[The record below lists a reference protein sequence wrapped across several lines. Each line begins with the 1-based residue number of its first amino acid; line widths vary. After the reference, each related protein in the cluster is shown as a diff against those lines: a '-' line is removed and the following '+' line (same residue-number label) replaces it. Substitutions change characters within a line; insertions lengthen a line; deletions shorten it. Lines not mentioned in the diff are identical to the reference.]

1 MKDDNL
7 KGHQGILR
15 KGVGL
20 HVCEVSATISKKGA
34 VGDRN
39 LDPVEVTLLAV
50 RHALV
55 NAAGKQCSKIVI
67 NTDVKEIAYRL
78 ERELTFDVSKMT
90 IADDIYV
97 LKNLFSSVSFNF
109 DSSICKAK
117 CSSLA
122 SLAIEGESSNEWLPP
137 FPHCPSP
144 PKPHPK
150 PPPPLA
156 SLLSPQA
163 KFGRDHTCKKR
174 SIYREGGAG
183 DRRPWNIWSPAMVE
197 EGQGGGKTRA
207 LMKYSAEMGKAM
219 LIAPLSPNF
228 LLEYFVIF
236 FKLRGL
242 AVVSYYPYGCIDCTA
257 FICVWCWHH
266 IMDMAEK
273 DETEGR
279 CPACRTPYN
288 KEKIVGMAAKCYSV
302 LYPDYDLHDNA
313 NRLVSEMNVEK
324 KLKSQKGK
332 SKTLEGRK
340 QLGSVRV
347 IQRNLVYVVGLPLNL
362 SDEDLLQRKDH
373 FGQYGKVLKII
384 SEVVSSEGFHAYLHE
399 CSCGWLRCLISVQT
413 FHERNQSLRYI
424 TYSKEEEAVRCI
436 QSVHGFVLDGKPL
449 RACFGTTKYCHAWL
463 RNVPCGNPDCLY
475 LHEVGSQ
482 EDSYTKD
489 EIVSAYTRSRVQQIT
504 GSSNGMQRRS
514 GNVLPPPADEYC
526 DNSSSSSG
534 KPITKTV
541 NTDQNSAINTR
552 VSPPNSSSGRSAAL
566 PAGASWGTRPSSNNQ
581 PLPMRYLKLDT
592 CDGPAAFS
600 KAVASTNARITVS
613 DSSVASANLADLP
626 LSRQPHS
633 PSTTKPPYNTSDVVD
648 SSVLS
653 SEPALDKGSSDD
665 RDGNMENVCSNILSM
680 SLHENQQLQNGYVEH
695 IREPLIRQTSEK
707 AADTTEEVGIGIV
720 QSDFRLGISTQ
731 VRQVDSREM
740 EDDLLSF
747 DNQRIND
754 PEIAT
759 NRMPSHPLNL
769 SKHSNIHYPEL
780 NNAGIM
786 GIDFDR
792 HAVARNNNVMVST
805 SNFSSRHPENI
816 LNRPEGNDAEYPNM
830 FPSKER
836 MSLHQ
841 RYEVGSAAV
850 DIGESSIISDI
861 LSMDFDPWDESL
873 TSPQSLSKL
882 LGDTDKRQGSFG
894 APGSWKTQN
903 SNQSRFSF
911 AREGEPMSH
920 VSDSGQS
927 AEYYEQAFRQ
937 RPFGHD
943 FSSRN
948 SLYLERS
955 VNRNGLPFLS
965 GTEPD
970 IFASS
975 HSHIS
980 SNKLPVS
987 RSQISAPPGFSV
999 PNRAAP
1005 PGFNSHERTEQILE
1019 SVSGNHMIDASS
1031 FLRNQYQPPSSS
1043 NNNFSN
1049 GEIEFMDPAILAVG
1063 RGINNPGL
1071 DMRSNFPPQL
1081 STYEDP
1087 RFQSFLQRSLPP
1099 HENQRYTN
1107 FGDSFSTPGD
1117 AYGIPSRIMDQTLSN
1132 SLSPFSKFSVPQSRN
1147 GITSN
1152 RQWDALGEAQS
1163 GNSLGM
1169 AEMRRTEQLG
1179 FNKFY
1184 GSYED
1189 SKIQG
1194 LVQTIY
1200 TMEHMGFNFKTRTL
1214 LGSL

>member
-1 MKDDNL
+1 M
-7 KGHQGILR
+7 
-15 KGVGL
+15 
-20 HVCEVSATISKKGA
+20 
-34 VGDRN
+34 
-39 LDPVEVTLLAV
+39 
-50 RHALV
+50 
-55 NAAGKQCSKIVI
+55 
-67 NTDVKEIAYRL
+67 
-78 ERELTFDVSKMT
+78 
-90 IADDIYV
+90 
-97 LKNLFSSVSFNF
+97 
-109 DSSICKAK
+109 
-117 CSSLA
+117 
-122 SLAIEGESSNEWLPP
+122 
-137 FPHCPSP
+137 
-144 PKPHPK
+144 
-150 PPPPLA
+150 
-156 SLLSPQA
+156 
-163 KFGRDHTCKKR
+163 
-174 SIYREGGAG
+174 
-183 DRRPWNIWSPAMVE
+183 
-197 EGQGGGKTRA
+197 
-207 LMKYSAEMGKAM
+207 
-219 LIAPLSPNF
+219 
-228 LLEYFVIF
+228 
-236 FKLRGL
+236 
-242 AVVSYYPYGCIDCTA
+242 SYYFNWRILN
-257 FICVWCWHH
+257 FVICVWCWHH

-288 KEKIVGMAAKCYSV
+288 KEKIVGMAAKCER
-302 LYPDYDLHDNA
+302 D
-313 NRLVSEMNVEK
+313 ECGE

-489 EIVSAYTRSRVQQIT
+489 EIISAYTRSRVQQIT
-504 GSSNGMQRRS
+504 GSSNGMQWRS

-541 NTDQNSAINTR
+541 NTDNSAINTR

-600 KAVASTNARITVS
+600 KAVASTSQISSLQS
-613 DSSVASANLADLP
+613 DTGKKMVINEESIISQEKLKRRLSSANLADLP

-759 NRMPSHPLNL
+759 NRMPSHP
-769 SKHSNIHYPEL
+769 H
-780 NNAGIM
+780 
-786 GIDFDR
+786 
-792 HAVARNNNVMVST
+792 T
-805 SNFSSRHPENI
+805 ENI

-850 DIGESSIISDI
+850 DVGENSIISDI

-882 LGDTDKRQGSFG
+882 LGDTDKRQGSF
-894 APGSWKTQN
+894 
-903 SNQSRFSF
+903 
-911 AREGEPMSH
+911 EH
-920 VSDSGQS
+920 
-927 AEYYEQAFRQ
+927 Q

-948 SLYLERS
+948 SLYLEKS

-975 HSHIS
+975 HSLIS

-1071 DMRSNFPPQL
+1071 DMR
-1081 STYEDP
+1081 
-1087 RFQSFLQRSLPP
+1087 
-1099 HENQRYTN
+1099 
-1107 FGDSFSTPGD
+1107 
-1117 AYGIPSRIMDQTLSN
+1117 IMDQTLSN
-1132 SLSPFSKFSVPQSRN
+1132 SLSPFSKFSLPQSRN

-1200 TMEHMGFNFKTRTL
+1200 TMEHMGFNFKTLVLCSVHYDKPAT
-1214 LGSL
+1214 

>member
-1 MKDDNL
+1 MENN
-7 KGHQGILR
+7 
-15 KGVGL
+15 
-20 HVCEVSATISKKGA
+20 STISNLECNFHDAEPSSEETIPARKEAFTGKES
-34 VGDRN
+34 GDQ
-39 LDPVEVTLLAV
+39 ETMEY
-50 RHALV
+50 LV
-55 NAAGKQCSKIVI
+55 S
-67 NTDVKEIAYRL
+67 
-78 ERELTFDVSKMT
+78 
-90 IADDIYV
+90 
-97 LKNLFSSVSFNF
+97 
-109 DSSICKAK
+109 
-117 CSSLA
+117 
-122 SLAIEGESSNEWLPP
+122 
-137 FPHCPSP
+137 
-144 PKPHPK
+144 
-150 PPPPLA
+150 
-156 SLLSPQA
+156 
-163 KFGRDHTCKKR
+163 
-174 SIYREGGAG
+174 
-183 DRRPWNIWSPAMVE
+183 AMVE
-197 EGQGGGKTRA
+197 GRGGERQGGEREEGGGCLGFLDFGFHIYHMPLGPCMSCTVVT
-207 LMKYSAEMGKAM
+207 LNL
-219 LIAPLSPNF
+219 LI
-228 LLEYFVIF
+228 VI
-236 FKLRGL
+236 
-242 AVVSYYPYGCIDCTA
+242 T
-257 FICVWCWHH
+257 ICVWCWHH

-362 SDEDLLQRKDH
+362 SDEDVITSPIFCSYLPPSLLVVLILLISVEQLLQRKDH

-600 KAVASTNARITVS
+600 KAVASTSQISSLQSDTGKKMVINEESIISQEKTKTETFDPVKKELNTDARITVS

-830 FPSKER
+830 FPN
-836 MSLHQ
+836 
-841 RYEVGSAAV
+841 
-850 DIGESSIISDI
+850 I

-948 SLYLERS
+948 SLYLEKS

-1132 SLSPFSKFSVPQSRN
+1132 SLSPFSKFSLPQSRN

-1189 SKIQG
+1189 SKIRRPSSDNLYNG
-1194 LVQTIY
+1194 TYGI
-1200 TMEHMGFNFKTRTL
+1200 
-1214 LGSL
+1214 